1 MNYLIEFLIAIGL
14 LHGTPSPTD
23 RHAQTTMQHHEDIL
37 GGDPDAGSTNTPG
50 SGGTG
55 N

>member
-1 MNYLIEFLIAIGL
+1 MNFLIEFLF
-14 LHGTPSPTD
+14 TC
-23 RHAQTTMQHHEDIL
+23 IL